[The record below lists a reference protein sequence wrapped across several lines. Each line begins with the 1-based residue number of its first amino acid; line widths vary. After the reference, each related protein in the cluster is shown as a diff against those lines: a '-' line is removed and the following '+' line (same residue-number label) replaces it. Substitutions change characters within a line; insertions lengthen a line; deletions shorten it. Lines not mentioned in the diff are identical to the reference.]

1 MSCNHLNEYLLKEGY
16 ANNPMW
22 SCIFIKKLETKFIII
37 TKYVDDLNLVKTLK
51 ELIRRT
57 NYLTKE
63 LEMKNLSKTEFYIGP
78 QIKHF
83 SHRVLIHQSTYIK
96 KILKCFHMDKT
107 HPLSFPMGIQS
118 LEVKNDLFHLC
129 ENDGKLLNLK
139 VPYRI
144 LLLPLCILPTI

>member
-1 MSCNHLNEYLLKEGY
+1 MWYNHLNEYSLKEGY

-22 SCIFIKKLETKFIII
+22 SCIFIKKLETKFTII

-63 LEMKNLSKTEFYIGP
+63 LEMKNLRKTKFYIGL

-83 SHRVLIHQSTYIK
+83 SHRVLIH
-96 KILKCFHMDKT
+96 
-107 HPLSFPMGIQS
+107 
-118 LEVKNDLFHLC
+118 
-129 ENDGKLLNLK
+129 
-139 VPYRI
+139 
-144 LLLPLCILPTI
+144 

>member
-1 MSCNHLNEYLLKEGY
+1 
-16 ANNPMW
+16 MW
-22 SCIFIKKLETKFIII
+22 SCIFIKKLETKFTII

-51 ELIRRT
+51 DLIRRT

-107 HPLSFPMGIQS
+107 HPLSFPMGIRL
-118 LEVKNDLFHLC
+118 LEVKNDLFCLC

-139 VPYRI
+139 VQYRI
-144 LLLPLCILPTI
+144 LLVRLCILPTI